1 MSLTNE
7 EKIIVAQEHLADI
20 ERTIRYLVINTEEEL
35 EARKEMGTE
44 EIILSFINDQ
54 QTKIS
59 LLEQTIQDL
68 SSGL

>member
-7 EKIIVAQEHLADI
+7 EKVIIAQDHLADI
-20 ERTIRYLVINTEEEL
+20 ERTVRYLVISTEEEL

-44 EIILSFINDQ
+44 EIILSFISDQ

-59 LLEQTIQDL
+59 LLEDMIQEL
-68 SSGL
+68 SSVL

>member
-7 EKIIVAQEHLADI
+7 EKIMVAQEHLADI

>member
-20 ERTIRYLVINTEEEL
+20 ERTIRYLVISTEEEI